1 MAKEHL
7 IVNDYKVPGGYS
19 GVAVRRACEFV
30 IANPGVTQTELLREA
45 VRYSGINFSTAGWIT
60 SPGNPW
66 NGKSPATR
74 LWDRRKQAVFRCYP
88 NEYTDKVV
96 GAQDALV
103 DEFIKNSMREYKSTK
118 FHPNP
123 GDLVRSSQHGA
134 EIEGIF
140 LGYQLGERKSL
151 RSTVAEWIAERP
163 AVTHGERLW
172 MIVMENGTNLPTP
185 IWNFGSIQPV

>member
-7 IVNDYKVPGGYS
+7 IVNGYRVPGGFS
-19 GVAVRRACEFV
+19 GVAVRRACETV
-30 IANPGVTQTELLREA
+30 LANPGVTQTELLKEA
-45 VRYSGINFSTAGWIT
+45 VRFSGINMGTAGWIT
-60 SPGNPW
+60 SPGP
-66 NGKSPATR
+66 KSPATL
-74 LWDRRKQAVFRCYP
+74 LWDRHKEGVFRCYP

-123 GDLVRSSQHGA
+123 GDLVRSSQYGA